1 MSFSSENGN
10 EEYIRDAPVIGGGGG
25 GGDGGGGG
33 GGSGDDEKPMTM
45 MNFGSLPTFD

>member
-10 EEYIRDAPVIGGGGG
+10 EEYIRDAPVIGVGG
-25 GGDGGGGG
+25 GGGGG

-45 MNFGSLPTFD
+45 MNFGLLPTFD